1 MATRAAAA
9 STHPPAAEAA
19 TQAFLAEASDA
30 PATAIDAVLAGV
42 LALAARHPAVLLSS
56 GTILLGGTGEGLLAI
71 DGRAR
76 QPGLSAPRPRG
87 FTDPTAVPDAAKV
100 AAPLFPYALTLAH
113 AGRGVRTRTAMLN
126 VALSAAR
133 ATGNI
138 DEARVESL
146 RAFGREGSA
155 ILRGGPIRE
164 ALLATAARSVGG
176 TLTRED
182 LDALR
187 AELMNARLENVGARR
202 WARAPWS
209 SDEAPAGELAVV
221 AACDSHGAL
230 AIASVLIPTFT
241 LPLADVG
248 LAVPLLAHAVLRGVT
263 RAPAGA
269 PIPLPAPIGVAQTGD
284 TADLALGVGGSGASE
299 SAFAELAAGASDVT
313 SAIDEAIARMT
324 EHRVAGVMVDTR
336 ARGRALTR

>member
-1 MATRAAAA
+1 MAIRAAAA
-9 STHPPAAEAA
+9 STHAPAAEAA
-19 TQAFLAEASDA
+19 TQAFLVEGADA

-87 FTDPTAVPDAAKV
+87 FTDPAAVPDAAKV
-100 AAPLFPYALTLAH
+100 AAPLFPAALVLAH

-126 VALSAAR
+126 VGLAAAR
-133 ATGNI
+133 ATGSV

-146 RAFGREGSA
+146 RSFGREGAA

-187 AELMNARLENVGARR
+187 GELVNARLENIGARR

-209 SDEAPAGELAVV
+209 IDDAPAGELAIV
-221 AACDSHGAL
+221 AACDSHGAV

-248 LAVPLLAHAVLRGVT
+248 LSVPLLAHAVLRNVT
-263 RAPAGA
+263 REPASA
-269 PIPLPAPIGVAQTGD
+269 PIALAAPIGVAQTGD
-284 TADLALGVGGSGASE
+284 SVDLAIGVGGSGA
-299 SAFAELAAGASDVT
+299 AEASFVGLARAASDIT
-313 SAIDEAIARMT
+313 TAIDEAIAAIT
-324 EHRVAGVMVDTR
+324 EHRVAGVMIDTR
-336 ARGRALTR
+336 SRGRALSR